1 MKTKE
6 KVENKK
12 GKKLKIVLLVI
23 AAIFI
28 VAVAFINL
36 TTLPKYDDDKNVI
49 YVGSMV
55 KSKTIDYKDKS
66 GEGLTKNPIV
76 KIMQMV
82 WRFCDG
88 GDKSKHAKQN
98 PPQNIEFISDIII
111 SLM

>member
-1 MKTKE
+1 MKSNKLTILLVCCNIRLRLCRSKIMKTKE
-6 KVENKK
+6 KVESKK

-23 AAIFI
+23 AAIVI

-66 GEGLTKNPIV
+66 GEGDN
-76 KIMQMV
+76 
-82 WRFCDG
+82 
-88 GDKSKHAKQN
+88 
-98 PPQNIEFISDIII
+98 
-111 SLM
+111 

>member
-1 MKTKE
+1 MKTRE

-23 AAIFI
+23 AAIVI
-28 VAVAFINL
+28 VAIAFINL

-55 KSKTIDYKDKS
+55 KSKTIDYKDES

-76 KIMQMV
+76 KRVAVVIRTTFV
-82 WRFCDG
+82 CN
-88 GDKSKHAKQN
+88 S
-98 PPQNIEFISDIII
+98 
-111 SLM
+111 SLLNFLAL